1 MSNATMWLSM
11 QIRDHPPVCSS
22 MTVLRSAS
30 QMALLFAPVWHSGS
44 LLASCE
50 VYSFAKLD
58 SWVGIF
64 FGRFHLCRCGY
75 DQQVSSGEMSPT
87 DGMLGLGT
95 GSVSL
100 LSQFKQHGVTK
111 NVVGHCLSLRG
122 GGFLFFGDD
131 LVPYQRVTWTP
142 MARSALRWASWSFL
156 KLQRNLFPLAF
167 LDEIRINCGLTFSL

>member
-1 MSNATMWLSM
+1 M
-11 QIRDHPPVCSS
+11 QIRGHPPVCLS
-22 MTVLRSAS
+22 MTASRSDS
-30 QMALLFAPVWHSGS
+30 QMALLSAPVWRSGT
-44 LLASCE
+44 LLASFE
-50 VYSFAKLD
+50 VYCFCKIRFLN
-58 SWVGIF
+58 WYF
-64 FGRFHLCRCGY
+64 FGPFHLCRCGY

-87 DGMLGLGT
+87 DGVLGLGT

-142 MARSALRWASWSFL
+142 MVRSPLR
-156 KLQRNLFPLAF
+156 
-167 LDEIRINCGLTFSL
+167 